1 MSKLFIIKS
10 KMYSDDPIEVKDINE
25 LRRWM
30 LKWYDPKS
38 SQKYAK
44 KKCYEFAVYSSNNNP
59 LGAFIFSEKYGY
71 PYWYTVKGG
80 LYEVKSNGSLG
91 KMIYK
96 KK

>member
-10 KMYSDDPIEVKDINE
+10 KTYSDDPREVKDINE

-30 LKWYDPKS
+30 LKWCDPK

-44 KKCYEFAVYSSNNNP
+44 KKCYEFAVYSSKDNA
-59 LGAFIFSEKYGY
+59 LGALIFSEKYGY